1 VHQPETACC
10 FLKFGRLQRRHRRR
24 LKTKRIRMTF
34 VKRCCCSLT
43 CAGGMHTLNDFERW
57 RCDRGTGRRNGST
70 ARTGPEN
77 EARRIARTDRLAQ
90 WGAVAGGATG
100 AQGLQ

>member
-1 VHQPETACC
+1 MHQPETACC

-34 VKRCCCSLT
+34 VKRCSLT
-43 CAGGMHTLNDFERW
+43 CAGGKHALNDFERR

-90 WGAVAGGATG
+90 WGVVAGGATG